1 MFQIPLLIKEF
12 YLPPRF
18 TGAKEAS
25 VLKEFKEF
33 AFKGNLVDMAIGI
46 VIGVAFGALINSFV
60 KDVLMPP
67 IGLFI
72 GNDFSN
78 LFVVLREGAVPGPY
92 ASLEEARAAA
102 AITLNYGVFINF
114 LVNFLIIAFAMFLVI
129 RYMGRLKKEEKGPEA
144 ATKECPWCLSEIP
157 VGALRCS
164 HCTSNL
170 EEKRAV

>member
-1 MFQIPLLIKEF
+1 MF
-12 YLPPRF
+12 
-18 TGAKEAS
+18 
-25 VLKEFKEF
+25 KEFKEF
-33 AFKGNLVDMAIGI
+33 AFKGSLVDMAIGI

-72 GNDFSN
+72 GSDFSN
-78 LFVVLREGAVPGPY
+78 LFVVLREGATPGPY

-129 RYMGRLKKEEKGPEA
+129 TWAGAKKKEKEQEA
-144 ATKECPWCLSEIP
+144 AMKECPWCLSEIP
-157 VGALRCS
+157 VRALRCS

-170 EEKRAV
+170 EEKRAA